1 MELFSYD
8 ECRYC
13 GAEIHSHDNWDV
25 WLDDE
30 GVDWC
35 PIGKDTGTD
44 TDTDAWNASADWH
57 VGPNEHAPQ
66 DDAEL

>member
-1 MELFSYD
+1 MNTD

-25 WLDDE
+25 WLDED

-35 PIGKDTGTD
+35 PIGKDRD
-44 TDTDAWNASADWH
+44 DEDDWH
-57 VGPNEHAPQ
+57 ISPDSHAPEE
-66 DDAEL
+66 DL